1 MLEELGIPYEIL
13 DDKPL
18 GRRVRSFVKSGKV
31 PVLLEYDNSNKGEE
45 PSFVLYESS
54 SINTYLGD
62 KYGADKKL
70 VPTAGTRE
78 RALYDQTV
86 SCITTELDA
95 QGLWIHRK
103 HEPMG
108 KFFGFIPEAVEA
120 GKQNFTRMN
129 EQLAEQ
135 LNPYLLGENFTAAD
149 ILYVHCL
156 DWSKSIGWHADW
168 PANIQSYRELCHQ
181 RQAYQV
187 TNENAMSIKRNER
200 KTVQM
205 Y

>member
-1 MLEELGIPYEIL
+1 MARDVVTTMMTRVQLLGPAWTRAFRNVWMLEELGIPYKIL

-45 PSFVLYESS
+45 PLFVLYESS

-135 LNPYLLGENFTAAD
+135 LNPYLLGENFHGHGYPIRA
-149 ILYVHCL
+149 LL
-156 DWSKSIGWHADW
+156 G
-168 PANIQSYRELCHQ
+168 L
-181 RQAYQV
+181 
-187 TNENAMSIKRNER
+187 
-200 KTVQM
+200 VQEHWVACRLAS
-205 Y
+205 